1 MHYELIQ
8 CFSQNLNNMNSSNT
22 ESNKGEIILYQPN
35 ESLKLEVQIENET
48 VWLTQQQMAELF
60 QTTKQNVSLHV
71 NNIFKEEELPQ
82 ISVVKESLTTAA
94 DGKKYKTKYY
104 NLDVIISVGY
114 RVKSQRGT
122 QFRIWATQTLK
133 EHLLRGY
140 SINRQLVALQERTD
154 ERFSK
159 IEQRLDEHQQQI
171 DFFIRTNL
179 PPHEGC
185 VFEGHLLEGREV
197 AEQIIKSAKSEVILI
212 DTYVGPDTLHILE
225 ARMPNVKATI
235 YTEKVGNNI
244 QTLQRDHD
252 AEYGESRHIEIFQYK
267 TNFHDRFLIIDDT
280 VYHFGA
286 SLKDLGKRL
295 FAFDII
301 HLPKDLIMGEV
312 V

>member
-1 MHYELIQ
+1 MD
-8 CFSQNLNNMNSSNT
+8 SNKTDSS
-22 ESNKGEIILYQPN
+22 KGEIILYQPN

-60 QTTKQNVSLHV
+60 QTTKQNVSLHI
-71 NNIFKEEELPQ
+71 NNIFKEGELDKNGT
-82 ISVVKESLTTAA
+82 VKESLTVQKE
-94 DGKKYKTKYY
+94 GNREVKRNVSWF

-122 QFRIWATQTLK
+122 QFRIWATGILK
-133 EHLLRGY
+133 DYLLRGY
-140 SINRQLVALQERTD
+140 SINRQIVALQERTD
-154 ERFSK
+154 ERFEK
-159 IEQRLDEHQQQI
+159 IERRLDEHQQQI

-185 VFEGHLLEGREV
+185 IFEGRLLEGREV
-197 AEQIIKSAKSEVILI
+197 VEQIIKSAKKEVILI
-212 DTYVGPDTLHILE
+212 DPYVGADTLHILE
-225 ARMPNVKATI
+225 SRLSNVTATI
-235 YTEKVGNNI
+235 YTEKVGANI
-244 QTLQRDHD
+244 QTIQRNHD
-252 AEYGESRHIEIFQYK
+252 VEYGENRHIEVLEYR

-301 HLPKDLIMGEV
+301 NLPKELILGEV